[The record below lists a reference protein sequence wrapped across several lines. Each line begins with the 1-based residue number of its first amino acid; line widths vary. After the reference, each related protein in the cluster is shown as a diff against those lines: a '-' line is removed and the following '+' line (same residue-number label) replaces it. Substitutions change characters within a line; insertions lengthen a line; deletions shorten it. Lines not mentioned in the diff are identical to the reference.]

1 MRKRD
6 FFILSL
12 FLTSGFTS
20 CHQDLEGDDIHNPSS
35 VITLT
40 EGNKE
45 QSMQV
50 FADILSKA
58 YSFSKKWYLWNI

>member
-6 FFILSL
+6 FFILFL

-20 CHQDLEGDDIHNPSS
+20 CHQDFEGDDIHNSSS